1 VLSDYK
7 PHRITSPW
15 SAILLGYL
23 AAASLYAGL
32 YSPGPNIDET
42 TAINGTTAID
52 AFEDAEMTI
61 RNPELVAWA
70 NAFLNYFPDPNVS
83 QTFKTPEGA
92 LGPADAT
99 RFHNSNTTTIVTLG
113 DGGSIT
119 LSFATPI
126 LDTDGFDLVVFE
138 NGIISATDGRGFFEL
153 AFVEVSSNGT
163 DFHSFSGR
171 SSTPQ
176 PTSPYAFL
184 ELDPTNLDG
193 MAGKYPATY
202 GTPFDFAWLGLTSVS
217 HVRIVDILGNGVTL
231 DADGKPIF
239 DPYPTSGSVGFDL
252 DAVAA
257 HVTARYSSW
266 RKARF
271 AWENNFTTTSDPS
284 TDADEDGCSN
294 LMEYAF
300 ATLPEDPTSRRQ
312 PFLTMVAGAPCLHLW
327 RDPQKT
333 DITTIVQ
340 SSSDLKI
347 WSDLAISTTG
357 QPFQFSTGIPREN
370 NIIQEDSALQ
380 PRAVSL
386 TIPSFGPTFFFRVVF
401 SLPISP

>member
-1 VLSDYK
+1 MLYFRRSNFTMMS
-7 PHRITSPW
+7 RLGL
-15 SAILLGYL
+15 LLGSL
-23 AAASLYAGL
+23 AAATLAAGP
-32 YSPGPNIDET
+32 YSPGPES
-42 TAINGTTAID
+42 AGSVAID
-52 AFEDAEMTI
+52 AFEDADMTLE
-61 RNPELVAWA
+61 NPELVAWA
-70 NAFLNYFPDPNVS
+70 NAFINYLPGPNVS

-92 LGPADAT
+92 LGPADDTGTYTADA
-99 RFHNSNTTTIVTLG
+99 TTIVTLG

-138 NGIISATDGRGFFEL
+138 NGVSTTAGRGFFEL

-163 DFHSFSGR
+163 DFYRFSGR
-171 SSTPQ
+171 SSTPR

-217 HVRIVDILGNGVTL
+217 HVRIIDILGNGETL

-239 DPYPTSGSVGFDL
+239 DPYPTSGSAGFDL

-257 HVTARYSSW
+257 HVTQRYDTW

-271 AWENNFTTTSDPS
+271 AWQDNFTTTSDPS
-284 TDADEDGCSN
+284 TDADGDGCSN

-300 ATLPEDPTSRRQ
+300 ATLPTDSSSRLQ
-312 PFLTMVAGAPCLHLW
+312 PDISFHGQEIQFHFW
-327 RDPQKT
+327 RDPNKI
-333 DITTIVQ
+333 DLRIAVEA
-340 SSSDLKI
+340 SSDLQQWTEI
-347 WSDLAISTTG
+347 ALSTNG
-357 QPFQFSTGIPREN
+357 QPFQTIQPNVAGVTIMEN
-370 NIIQEDSALQ
+370 TAQQPHTVTLSAPLNQ
-380 PRAVSL
+380 HPH
-386 TIPSFGPTFFFRVVF
+386 FFRLSF
-401 SLPISP
+401 ALISSP

>member
-1 VLSDYK
+1 MLYVRK
-7 PHRITSPW
+7 PKFTMMSRLG
-15 SAILLGYL
+15 LLCLLWG
-23 AAASLYAGL
+23 AAPLVAGP
-32 YSPGPNIDET
+32 YSPSPES
-42 TAINGTTAID
+42 NGSVAID
-52 AFEDAEMTI
+52 AYEDAEMTL

-70 NAFLNYFPDPNVS
+70 NSFLNYLPGPNVS
-83 QTFKTPEGA
+83 QTWQTPGGA
-92 LGPADAT
+92 LGPADDT
-99 RFHNSNTTTIVTLG
+99 GFHNSNKTTIVTLG

-138 NGIISATDGRGFFEL
+138 NGISTTSGRGFFEL
-153 AFVEVSSNGT
+153 AFVEVST
-163 DFHSFSGR
+163 DGIVFLRFPAHST
-171 SSTPQ
+171 TPT

-202 GTPFDFAWLGLTSVS
+202 GTPFDLAWLGLTSIS
-217 HVRIVDILGNGVTL
+217 HVRIVDILGNGQTF
-231 DADGKPIF
+231 DANNQPIY
-239 DPYPTSGSVGFDL
+239 DPYPTAGSAGFDL

-271 AWENNFTTTSDPS
+271 AWQDNFTTTSDPS
-284 TDADEDGCSN
+284 TDADGDGCPN
-294 LMEYAF
+294 LMEYSF

-333 DITTIVQ
+333 DVTTIVQ

-347 WSDLAISTTG
+347 WSDLAISTDG
-357 QPFQFSTGIPREN
+357 QPFQFSAGIPSGN

-380 PRAVSL
+380 PRAVTL
-386 TIPSFGPTFFFRVVF
+386 ILPSFGPSFFFRVVF
-401 SLPISP
+401 SLPTSP

>member
-1 VLSDYK
+1 MLCVRKPNFIILS
-7 PHRITSPW
+7 R
-15 SAILLGYL
+15 LGFLWACCL
-23 AAASLYAGL
+23 AAAPLVAGP
-32 YSPGPNIDET
+32 YSPGPESF
-42 TAINGTTAID
+42 GSVAID
-52 AFEDAEMTI
+52 AFEDADMTLE
-61 RNPELVAWA
+61 NPELVAWA
-70 NAFLNYFPDPNVS
+70 NAFLNYLPGPNVS
-83 QTFKTPEGA
+83 QTWQTPWGA
-92 LGPADAT
+92 LGPSDDT
-99 RFHNSNTTTIVTLG
+99 GYTGNTTTIVTLG

-119 LSFATPI
+119 LSFANPI

-138 NGIISATDGRGFFEL
+138 NGVSTTAGRGFFEL

-163 DFHSFSGR
+163 DFYRFSGR
-171 SSTPQ
+171 STTPQ

-217 HVRIVDILGNGVTL
+217 HVRIVDILGNGETL

-239 DPYPTSGSVGFDL
+239 DPYPTSGSAGFDL

-271 AWENNFTTTSDPS
+271 AWENNFTITSDPS
-284 TDADEDGCSN
+284 TDADGDGCSN

-357 QPFQFSTGIPREN
+357 QPFQFSAGIPRGN

-380 PRAVSL
+380 PRAVTL
-386 TIPSFGPTFFFRVVF
+386 TIPSFGPPFFFRVVF
-401 SLPISP
+401 SLPTSP

>member
-1 VLSDYK
+1 MLSDYK

-23 AAASLYAGL
+23 AAASLYAGP

-119 LSFATPI
+119 LSFATSI

-138 NGIISATDGRGFFEL
+138 NGISTTAGRGFFEL
-153 AFVEVSSNGT
+153 AFVEVST
-163 DFHSFSGR
+163 DGIVFLRFPAR
-171 SSTPQ
+171 STTPT
-176 PTSPYAFL
+176 PTSPYLFL

-193 MAGKYPATY
+193 LAGKYPATY

-217 HVRIVDILGNGVTL
+217 HVRIVDILGNGATL
-231 DADGKPIF
+231 DADGKQLF
-239 DPYPTSGSVGFDL
+239 DPHPTSGSAGFDL

-271 AWENNFTTTSDPS
+271 AWQDNFTTTSDPL
-284 TDADEDGCSN
+284 TDADGDGCSN

-300 ATLPEDPTSRRQ
+300 ATLPTDPSSRLQPNMSLHGQEIQFHFWRDPNKIDLRIAVEASSDLQQWTEIALSTSGQ
-312 PFLTMVAGAPCLHLW
+312 PFLTIPPNVAGITIMENTAQQPHTVTISAPLYQNRLFF
-327 RDPQKT
+327 RL
-333 DITTIVQ
+333 
-340 SSSDLKI
+340 S
-347 WSDLAISTTG
+347 
-357 QPFQFSTGIPREN
+357 
-370 NIIQEDSALQ
+370 SAL
-380 PRAVSL
+380 
-386 TIPSFGPTFFFRVVF
+386 
-401 SLPISP
+401 ISSP